1 MRSLAEEEW
10 KRVYGDWRT
19 NADFAWPY
27 FRDAF
32 DKGRQSVV
40 VAQKTFY
47 EILRSKIMLSGPV
60 AENVIEELN
69 TWLSE
74 IKTPGAT
81 DGRIALDSIQKKLK

>member
-10 KRVYGDWRT
+10 KRIHGDWPT
-19 NADFAWPY
+19 ETDFAWPY

-32 DKGRQSVV
+32 NKGRASVV
-40 VAQKTFY
+40 TSQQSFY
-47 EILRSKIMLSGPV
+47 EILRSKLMFSGPV
-60 AENVIEELN
+60 ADNVIEELN

-81 DGRIALDSIQKKLK
+81 DGRISLDSIQKKLK